1 MLFRNYGLSWRLLK
15 IYAPVMLRVLVR
27 GLWFAGWPMRI
38 AMLRMSLRRWLTWLP
53 HRIREW
59 RLGVRMPVTLQIID
73 DVGCKAACAN
83 CVYTVMRDRHTR
95 LSLDDLDRVLDQA
108 LAMGITNI
116 YMLGADPFYRD
127 DTEALL
133 ERLARHRYQ
142 LFLLFSEGQRM
153 TEEHLDRIRAAGN
166 IVPVLNIDGLEEAT
180 ERRKGDGS
188 WSKVD
193 RLLSQLRDRRMVFG
207 VSTMVSTANLGE
219 VASEPFVRYLEE
231 RGCYFLAYAPY
242 TPADRRKEAA
252 LVMTAAQRD
261 ELFERALAINQVTN
275 RIATFDL
282 LGIEQ
287 KLTSCPAAVYTMT
300 VYHDG
305 TVTPCLAIPAGRT
318 ESNVKQRDLCE
329 IFVNDPL
336 YVALRQRH
344 AAVAKANRETGRN
357 DKVHC
362 LFYTDRDFL
371 RQYFSEHADEI
382 TVLAPYAVDGP
393 GVEESP

>member
-1 MLFRNYGLSWRLLK
+1 MLFRNYGLSGRLLK
-15 IYAPVMLRVLVR
+15 VYAPVMLRVLVR
-27 GLWFAGWPMRI
+27 GLWFAGWPMRL
-38 AMLRMSLRRWLTWLP
+38 AMVRISLRRWLMWLP
-53 HRIREW
+53 SMIRER
-59 RLGVRMPVTLQIID
+59 RLGVKMPVTLQIID

-108 LAMGITNI
+108 LGMGVTNI
-116 YMLGADPFYRD
+116 YLLGADPFYRD
-127 DTEALL
+127 DTDALL
-133 ERLARHRYQ
+133 DLLARHRYQ
-142 LFLLFSEGQRM
+142 LFLVFSEGQRV
-153 TEEHLDRIRAAGN
+153 TTAHLDRMRAAGN

-188 WSKVD
+188 WDRVD
-193 RLLSQLRDRRMVFG
+193 GLLGQLRDRRMVFG
-207 VSTMVSTANLGE
+207 VSTMVSTANFDE
-219 VASEPFVRYLEE
+219 VSSGPFVRYLEE

-242 TPADRRKEAA
+242 TPVDRRKEAH
-252 LVMTAAQRD
+252 LVMDAAQRD
-261 ELFERALAINQVTN
+261 ELFERALAINRVTR

-287 KLTSCPAAVYTMT
+287 KLTSCPAGVYTMT

-318 ESNVKQRDLCE
+318 ESNVRQRDLCD
-329 IFVNDPL
+329 IFVDDPL
-336 YVALRQRH
+336 YVALRKRH
-344 AAVAKANRETGRN
+344 ADVARANRETGRN

-362 LFYTDRDFL
+362 LFYTDRAFL
-371 RQYFSEHADEI
+371 QQYFSEHADEV